1 MKASYYSVLILAGIV
16 IYVFSCF
23 PNKTAVYDERPQLLA
38 DTLINAPVKIYFADA
53 SQIAFPNGFE
63 IKDRIVA
70 GRGSRFTLKGVS
82 EPTLEHHIPLDDI
95 SAMTYYQ
102 LKSSGASAL
111 GSMIMGLYGVT
122 LAPLSVYCLL
132 CPKCCFGSCPTV
144 YVDNTLRAELF
155 SYSISQYFQEKDLDR
170 IYSPAEEQTEIKIHV
185 ANEAMETH
193 YINYL
198 QPLQV
203 IHPKDSHALPDQD
216 QNVVVLQNLNEVS
229 AAQNST
235 GQDIRHLLRKS
246 DNKTFRSDSLF
257 ELRLESDELQDWIT
271 LEVPV
276 EAEQQEVYLAL
287 RLRNTLLTTILFYDL
302 VMESQG
308 VFALEW
314 MNRMQ
319 TDYLYACLFSEIYQ
333 KYAGLRIYVLEDGQW
348 SYKTRVGDVGPI
360 AWKDMAIRVPI
371 KNAGESVKIKL
382 EFFPDNLMIDKLNWS
397 SEIIPEDSLQVISC
411 PLLSIQN
418 SDGTLLTD
426 LDLLLSDQ
434 DEDFLI
440 TYPGQSYHFTYQI
453 KSAAGLQSSVFLS
466 SQGYYIEW
474 LRGNWITGSG
484 NDYNFDMYDIN
495 GTISHLKAS
504 WLANRTLLENE
515 FFRNRIP
522 LQEDL

>member
-1 MKASYYSVLILAGIV
+1 
-16 IYVFSCF
+16 
-23 PNKTAVYDERPQLLA
+23 
-38 DTLINAPVKIYFADA
+38 
-53 SQIAFPNGFE
+53 
-63 IKDRIVA
+63 
-70 GRGSRFTLKGVS
+70 
-82 EPTLEHHIPLDDI
+82 
-95 SAMTYYQ
+95 
-102 LKSSGASAL
+102 
-111 GSMIMGLYGVT
+111 
-122 LAPLSVYCLL
+122 
-132 CPKCCFGSCPTV
+132 
-144 YVDNTLRAELF
+144 
-155 SYSISQYFQEKDLDR
+155 
-170 IYSPAEEQTEIKIHV
+170 
-185 ANEAMETH
+185 
-193 YINYL
+193 
-198 QPLQV
+198 
-203 IHPKDSHALPDQD
+203 
-216 QNVVVLQNLNEVS
+216 
-229 AAQNST
+229 
-235 GQDIRHLLRKS
+235 
-246 DNKTFRSDSLF
+246 
-257 ELRLESDELQDWIT
+257 
-271 LEVPV
+271 
-276 EAEQQEVYLAL
+276 
-287 RLRNTLLTTILFYDL
+287 
-302 VMESQG
+302 
-308 VFALEW
+308 
-314 MNRMQ
+314 
-319 TDYLYACLFSEIYQ
+319 
-333 KYAGLRIYVLEDGQW
+333 LEDGQW